1 MLHQK
6 LGKVEQ
12 SKYLSGDEKERNVLI
27 KISSEWNTALLV
39 FSGAIFS
46 KQKFHKLRTQKLS
59 AV

>member
-27 KISSEWNTALLV
+27 KFSSEWNTALLV
-39 FSGAIFS
+39 FSGANFS
-46 KQKFHKLRTQKLS
+46 KQTKLS
-59 AV
+59 KI

>member
-27 KISSEWNTALLV
+27 KISSECSTALLV
-39 FSGAIFS
+39 FSGANLR
-46 KQKFHKLRTQKLS
+46 KKFE
-59 AV
+59 